1 MINMAYV
8 TSSVCS
14 TVLNITMHALLTAVV
29 LPIIHVLQSALAQHR
44 VHALIVA
51 IVTTKVLH
59 NLAKSFSAYFSG
71 VPIPTQH
78 AAAGEQIEQ
87 AIQTALSEAQ
97 QKRITGSEITPYLL
111 DRIQQLT
118 HGASLTANIHLIK
131 NNAKVGSQVAVAL
144 SKQQ

>member
-1 MINMAYV
+1 MAYV
-8 TSSVCS
+8 ISSVCS
-14 TVLNITMHALLTAVV
+14 NVLNMAMHALLTAVV
-29 LPIIHVLQSALAQHR
+29 LRVVLVCQLALAQHR
-44 VHALIVA
+44 VHGLILA
-51 IVTTKVLH
+51 FVTTEVLH
-59 NLAKSFSAYFSG
+59 NLAKSFSACYPG

-144 SKQQ
+144 SQQQ